1 MCAILTKR
9 EVVMSVIK
17 LGIDMGSSSTSI
29 YRQGK
34 GLILKEPT
42 CALCEQDDYGRVR
55 VREYGKRADKIKGR
69 VPAHMQLIEPIVDGE
84 VVNVGIATK
93 LLRKYIELVTVDNPD
108 AKVYALISIPCGLS
122 NEGKKQYEVMAYGA
136 GIDSVVLVP
145 TVISSA
151 IGAGCDLY
159 TQQNILLV
167 DIGGGCT
174 DIAVIG
180 ECGIIHGLTI
190 NIGAIKMNKSIQR
203 YIEQKYDLNIDV
215 STAQL
220 LKEEIGSLLP
230 NDVSSMNIQGVSL
243 SDNTLQEIV
252 ITADDVY
259 RAIVEY
265 YELITESVNTIL
277 NSCSPEIVGYIHRVG
292 VVVCGNASKIVGLDR
307 FMSNYLGIRVA
318 IVEGSMSAQG
328 LGMLLGDKKLLNTII
343 EEN

>member
-1 MCAILTKR
+1 
-9 EVVMSVIK
+9 MSIIR

-34 GLILKEPT
+34 GLILNEPT
-42 CALCEQDDYGRVR
+42 CALCEQDEYGRVR
-55 VREYGKRADKIKGR
+55 IREYGRRAAKMLGR

-84 VVNVGIATK
+84 VANVGIATK
-93 LLRKYIELVTVDNPD
+93 LLRKYIELVTVDDPD
-108 AKVYALISIPCGLS
+108 ARVYALFSVPCGLS
-122 NEGKKQYEVMAYGA
+122 SEGKKQYEIIAYGA
-136 GIDSVVLVP
+136 GISDVVLIP
-145 TVISSA
+145 TVVSSA
-151 IGAGCDLY
+151 VGAGCDLY
-159 TQQNILLV
+159 TQQNIFVV

-174 DIAVIG
+174 DIAVMG

-190 NIGAIKMNKSIQR
+190 NVGSIKMNRSIQR
-203 YIEQKYDLNIDV
+203 YIEQKYDLGIDL

-243 SDNTLQEIV
+243 SDNALCEVV
-252 ITADDVY
+252 ITADDIY
-259 RAIVEY
+259 KALAEY

-277 NSCSPEIVGYIHRVG
+277 NSCSPEVVNYIHKVG
-292 VVVCGNASKIVGLDR
+292 IVVCGNAGKIVGLER

-328 LGMLLGDKKLLNTII
+328 LGMLLGDKKLLNIVI

>member
-1 MCAILTKR
+1 MLAKFVCQKPTMCAILTKR

-108 AKVYALISIPCGLS
+108 AKVYALISVPCGLS

-203 YIEQKYDLNIDV
+203 YIEQKYDLSIDV

-230 NDVSSMNIQGVSL
+230 NDVSSMNIQGV
-243 SDNTLQEIV
+243 
-252 ITADDVY
+252 
-259 RAIVEY
+259 
-265 YELITESVNTIL
+265 
-277 NSCSPEIVGYIHRVG
+277 
-292 VVVCGNASKIVGLDR
+292 
-307 FMSNYLGIRVA
+307 
-318 IVEGSMSAQG
+318 
-328 LGMLLGDKKLLNTII
+328 
-343 EEN
+343 